1 MIAEPIPDWLKL
13 YVDRINSI
21 EGIFSEGV
29 KANHVLV
36 NEYRPGDGILPHSD
50 GPLFHPVISTI
61 SLGSSVVLDFY
72 NPIDSQKSCDST
84 QFQDRYE
91 FSIYIKP
98 RSMLILSDQLYNKV
112 KLRPIDL

>member
-72 NPIDSQKSCDST
+72 NPIDSQNSCDST